1 MVKEFLKE
9 FGLDLPVIVAGL
21 GGALASITKEKEL
34 TAWQRIITVLVGGL
48 VAGYMTPILGRMI
61 NMGEEVRYGLGFVM
75 GYTGLRGV
83 EWIIG
88 KWFRKVKPIVKNDN
102 KNEQE

>member
-9 FGLDLPVIVAGL
+9 FGLDLPVIMAGF
-21 GGALASITKEKEL
+21 GGALASITKEKDL
-34 TAWQRIITVLVGGL
+34 TIWQRLLTVLVGGI

-83 EWIIG
+83 EWIIER
-88 KWFRKVKPIVKNDN
+88 WFKKPIPKDSN
-102 KNEQE
+102 NENE

>member
-1 MVKEFLKE
+1 MIKEFLRE
-9 FGLDLPVIVAGL
+9 FGLDLATIMAGF

-34 TAWQRIITVLVGGL
+34 TIGQRVITVVVGGL

-61 NMGEEVRYGLGFVM
+61 NMGEEVRYGLGFVL

-83 EWIIG
+83 EWIIN
-88 KWFRKVKPIVKNDN
+88 KWFKKIPPSDN
-102 KNEQE
+102 ENENS